1 MQKFGKIIKQIN
13 RRTNMEHETF
23 ECSFKKAFE
32 KEDGQVTVYITK
44 DDGTDM
50 TVYGEA
56 LGSSRWPKGARLK
69 IDAQPVRTSKTGKQ
83 YQTASRIECLSEV
96 SDSSGS
102 APAVNATYSANTAN
116 TSYATRNTSDQFSE
130 KYRLTMSN
138 LIASYMSGGKVP
150 TDSEFQQ
157 IDNLVRKVLDAKASS
172 VDEILKDDVPF

>member
-1 MQKFGKIIKQIN
+1 
-13 RRTNMEHETF
+13 MEHETF
-23 ECSFKKAFE
+23 ECTFKKAFE
-32 KEDGQVTVYITK
+32 KDDGQVTVYINK

-56 LGSSRWPKGARLK
+56 LGSSRWPAGARLK

-83 YQTASRIECLSEV
+83 YQTASRIQCLSEIA
-96 SDSSGS
+96 DNSGS
-102 APAVNATYSANTAN
+102 TPVNATH
-116 TSYATRNTSDQFSE
+116 ATVKSVDQFSE

-172 VDEILKDDVPF
+172 VENILEDDAPF

>member
-1 MQKFGKIIKQIN
+1 MQKFGNIIKQIN

-32 KEDGQVTVYITK
+32 KDDGQVTVYVTK
-44 DDGTDM
+44 DDGSDM
-50 TVYGEA
+50 TIYGEA

-96 SDSSGS
+96 SDNSGVAPSMVSSSG
-102 APAVNATYSANTAN
+102 VQTV
-116 TSYATRNTSDQFSE
+116 RNVTDQFSE

-138 LIASYMSGGKVP
+138 LIGSYMSGGKIP
-150 TDSEFQQ
+150 TESEFQQ
-157 IDNLVRKVLDAKASS
+157 IDNLVRKVLEAKANS
-172 VDEILKDDVPF
+172 VEEILSDDPPF

>member
-1 MQKFGKIIKQIN
+1 
-13 RRTNMEHETF
+13 MEHETF

-32 KEDGQVTVYITK
+32 KDDGQVTVYITK

-50 TVYGEA
+50 TIYGEA

-96 SDSSGS
+96 SDNSNVAPSMVS
-102 APAVNATYSANTAN
+102 ATGVQSV
-116 TSYATRNTSDQFSE
+116 RNVVDQFSE

-138 LIASYMSGGKVP
+138 LIGSYMSGGKIP
-150 TDSEFQQ
+150 TESEFQQ
-157 IDNLVRKVLDAKASS
+157 IDNLVRKVLEAKANS
-172 VDEILKDDVPF
+172 VEEMLSDDAPF

>member
-23 ECSFKKAFE
+23 ECTFKKAFE
-32 KEDGQVTVYITK
+32 KDDGQVTVYINK

-56 LGSSRWPKGARLK
+56 LGSSRWPAGARLK

-83 YQTASRIECLSEV
+83 YQTASRIQCLSEV
-96 SDSSGS
+96 SDNSVST
-102 APAVNATYSANTAN
+102 PVNATYSANT
-116 TSYATRNTSDQFSE
+116 THATVKPIDQFSE

-172 VDEILKDDVPF
+172 VEDILKDDAPF

>member
-1 MQKFGKIIKQIN
+1 MQKFGNIIKQIN

-32 KEDGQVTVYITK
+32 KDDGQVTVYVTK
-44 DDGTDM
+44 DDGSDM
-50 TVYGEA
+50 TIYGEA

-96 SDSSGS
+96 SDNSGS
-102 APAVNATYSANTAN
+102 APSMVSTTGVQSV
-116 TSYATRNTSDQFSE
+116 RNVVDQFSE

-138 LIASYMSGGKVP
+138 LIGSYMSGGKIP
-150 TDSEFQQ
+150 TESEFQQ
-157 IDNLVRKVLDAKASS
+157 IDNLVRKVLDAKANS
-172 VDEILKDDVPF
+172 VDEILSDDPPF